1 MQFADAQDLRRAF
14 GYGTPRFDHASYSS
28 SQRATLILE
37 SELHPER
44 PLDNGREL
52 HFVQLPL
59 PDPALGALGNA
70 MIEISVT
77 LSFFAEPNENN
88 LRRYQGAGLRWGL
101 QRPMETQAHFRER
114 INKLERSEDYP
125 GAVEDLPWDVGYQ
138 ARSRGT
144 VQSDRAQVTAEEL
157 RGSRA
162 VAVWPVG
169 GWWRGRQDREDAAVA
184 YSLIVTLDAG
194 EADVDVYTSI
204 LNELRIE
211 PPVEVTIET

>member
-1 MQFADAQDLRRAF
+1 
-14 GYGTPRFDHASYSS
+14 
-28 SQRATLILE
+28 
-37 SELHPER
+37 
-44 PLDNGREL
+44 
-52 HFVQLPL
+52 
-59 PDPALGALGNA
+59 
-70 MIEISVT
+70 
-77 LSFFAEPNENN
+77 
-88 LRRYQGAGLRWGL
+88 
-101 QRPMETQAHFRER
+101 
-114 INKLERSEDYP
+114 
-125 GAVEDLPWDVGYQ
+125 
-138 ARSRGT
+138 